1 VNFFAKTR
9 CKGGYDEMPST
20 QENILEAWKTY
31 VSRGIILENKV
42 RPLVAQSWERC
53 RDLGLD
59 PWSSDFPKG
68 IDSLLQEKREQYA
81 ELLSLAG
88 PVMNYIYT
96 LLDCNVSICDSEG
109 FVFELITPLKHYPRT
124 LGSYTC
130 EKACGNGAITIAL
143 KEKIPMRTDGYEH
156 YRMISQNHS
165 GVSSPIMVNNTLI
178 GVLNGVS
185 PFGGLPEK
193 ALPMIISATKIIEKL
208 LVEKHKRSS
217 TFEGTDS
224 FNEMI
229 DSCSRLVVTL
239 SNDGTILAA
248 NQAFKTLLNIDNLVD
263 KSMGNYLAG
272 KSDLTLLMNSGDQL
286 PEDQTF
292 KFKGHLGNR
301 KQNTPECLLL
311 RKKQIRLLNGATT
324 NMLVFDKSYM
334 TDAIENSNNALPSP
348 KYPKPIV
355 PQEVDY
361 IGRSASWAKVD
372 SMIQKTAQ
380 FPSNVLLQGETGTG
394 KEVVAKAI
402 HRQSQRKGN
411 FVAINCG
418 ALPKDLLHSELFGYD
433 EGAFTGARAHGS
445 IGKFEHA
452 HEGTLLLDEIGE
464 MPLDMQ
470 VTLLRFLQERTITR
484 INSNKLKKVD
494 VRIVAATNK
503 DMSELVRTGQFRQDL
518 YYRLNVIEINLPPLR
533 ERKNDIPLL
542 AEYFIL
548 ELSKQFRVQPKRITQ
563 DALHILCQYDWP
575 GNVRELK
582 NAIEKAMILSE
593 DLEISPDCLPDHVL
607 HCTLVS
613 NTHTLSSQ
621 KGDSENNLSERNHI
635 IHLLEQYDGNIVQTA
650 KALNIARNTLYRKIE
665 KLNIKLK
672 TSAVQK

>member
-1 VNFFAKTR
+1 MSLKR
-9 CKGGYDEMPST
+9 RLEKMPGT
-20 QENILEAWKTY
+20 QEDILEAWKTF

-42 RPLVAQSWERC
+42 RPMVARSWERC

-68 IDSLLQEKREQYA
+68 VDSLLQEKRAQYA

-96 LLDCNVSICDSEG
+96 LLDCNVSICDAEG

-124 LGSYTC
+124 LGSYTS
-130 EKACGNGAITIAL
+130 EKDCGNGAITIAL

-156 YRMISQNHS
+156 YRIISQNHS
-165 GVSSPIMVNNTLI
+165 GVSSPILIDNTLI

-193 ALPMIISATKIIEKL
+193 ALPMVISATKIIEKL
-208 LVEKHKRSS
+208 LLEKQSRLRM
-217 TFEGTDS
+217 FEDTDL

-229 DSCSRLVVTL
+229 NCCSRFIMILD
-239 SNDGTILAA
+239 SDGTILAA
-248 NQAFKTLLNIDNLVD
+248 NQPFQNLLNNNNLAS
-263 KSMGNYLAG
+263 KSLGSILTR
-272 KSDLTLLMNSGDQL
+272 KDDLSSLMAADQQL
-286 PEDQTF
+286 PENKVF
-292 KFKGHLGNR
+292 KFKGQSGNK
-301 KQNTPECLLL
+301 KQATPDCLLL
-311 RKKQIRLLNGATT
+311 RKNQIRLPNGSTHII
-324 NMLVFDKSYM
+324 LVFDLSSLPANLENRSLPAASPHHLKSL
-334 TDAIENSNNALPSP
+334 AS
-348 KYPKPIV
+348 
-355 PQEVDY
+355 QEIDY
-361 IGRSASWAKVD
+361 IGQSPAWAKVD
-372 SMIQKTAQ
+372 GMIQKTAQ

-402 HRQSQRKGN
+402 HRQSQRKGS

-418 ALPKDLLHSELFGYD
+418 ALPKDLLHSELFGYE

-484 INSNKLKKVD
+484 INSNKSKKVD
-494 VRIVAATNK
+494 VRIIAATNK
-503 DMSELVRTGQFRQDL
+503 DMAELVRLGQFRQDL

-533 ERKNDIPLL
+533 ERKDDIPLL
-542 AEYFIL
+542 AEYFIS
-548 ELSKQFRVQPKRITQ
+548 ELSKQFNVQPKRIKE
-563 DALHILCQYDWP
+563 DALSILCQYDWP

-582 NAIEKAMILSE
+582 NVIEKAMILS
-593 DLEISPDCLPDHVL
+593 DGMDISPEILPGYIFH
-607 HCTLVS
+607 S
-613 NTHTLSSQ
+613 NQMSFQ
-621 KGDSENNLSERNHI
+621 PKQEDSKDTLSEREHI
-635 IHLLEQYDGNIVQTA
+635 IHLLEKYDGNIVKTA

-665 KLNIKLK
+665 KLNIQLK
-672 TSAVQK
+672 TSCVQKSQ